1 MIPSAKSYRSTE
13 RGFSLAEMLVV
24 VAIIGT
30 MTLVLVPNFISM
42 YNSSRFKAS
51 ARTLASSLRN
61 ARQQAIAGNT
71 RTKLSFAVTGTE
83 PRSFIVQIQERD
95 IQAGTT
101 SWRTVRSGDLGKS
114 FRFSGTGFLDI
125 ATGDGGLRDVIFL
138 PNGTIEN
145 LPGAEANRY
154 IEISTTIKVPKPQYR
169 LNFMPSG
176 NVTLS

>member
-1 MIPSAKSYRSTE
+1 MNSRGKSFWSAE

-24 VAIIGT
+24 VAIIGI

-42 YNSSRFKAS
+42 YNSSRFKGS
-51 ARTLASSLRN
+51 ARTLATSLRN
-61 ARQQAIAGNT
+61 ARQIAISANT
-71 RTKLSFAVTGTE
+71 RTKVSFPITGTT
-83 PRSFIVQIQERD
+83 PRSFVVEQQERD

-101 SWRTVRSGDLGKS
+101 SWRRVRTGDLGQS
-114 FRFSGTGFLDI
+114 ITFTSTGFQDD

-145 LPGAEANRY
+145 LPPAEANRY
-154 IEISTTIKVPKPQYR
+154 VEISTTIKVPKKVYR
-169 LNFMPSG
+169 LTFTPSG

>member
-1 MIPSAKSYRSTE
+1 MILSAKSYRSAE

-24 VAIIGT
+24 VAIIGI

-42 YNSSRFKAS
+42 YNSSRFKAA

-71 RTKLSFAVTGTE
+71 RTKVSFKVTGTE
-83 PRSFIVQIQERD
+83 PRGFTIQIEERD

-101 SWRTVRSGDLGKS
+101 TWRTTRSGDLGKS
-114 FRFSGTGFLDI
+114 FRFSDSGFPDTV
-125 ATGDGGLRDVIFL
+125 TGDGGLLDVIFL
-138 PNGTIEN
+138 PNGTIQN
-145 LPGAEANRY
+145 LPGAEANRF

-176 NVTLS
+176 NITLS